1 MSQTCG
7 CSRVKCVCVDVQDI
21 DFASKDKV
29 MRLLDQAAASL
40 DGSTGEDL
48 GPAFKRYRQAVF
60 KLNYKIN
67 KLKDNKKGG
76 NVRPMTNTLSSG
88 QMDFCMSLGLHMRL
102 MHGVDVSWSQG
113 ETNLKEA
120 CIEDCWVRCCKASR
134 IKK

>member
-1 MSQTCG
+1 VQFHICCALVLSVVRL
-7 CSRVKCVCVDVQDI
+7 SVQDI

-76 NVRPMTNTLSSG
+76 NVRHSILVPRPL
-88 QMDFCMSLGLHMRL
+88 CCVLHC
-102 MHGVDVSWSQG
+102 G
-113 ETNLKEA
+113 
-120 CIEDCWVRCCKASR
+120 C
-134 IKK
+134 

>member
-1 MSQTCG
+1 M
-7 CSRVKCVCVDVQDI
+7 DVQDI

-76 NVRPMTNTLSSG
+76 NVRPSTKPLSSWHLVL
-88 QMDFCMSLGLHMRL
+88 SLSLSLYIKL
-102 MHGVDVSWSQG
+102 MHWLVS
-113 ETNLKEA
+113 
-120 CIEDCWVRCCKASR
+120 
-134 IKK
+134 